1 MQASLAICNYT
12 AARSHLCT
20 TESPVPGHRCRS
32 SKSNEPWTRCTATT
46 RRLPPH
52 FESRAGCPRSGS
64 CRFAFAWPT
73 TSSGSARC
81 ATPWSIVV
89 PGTAARCCPCISEFR
104 PCAAGPA
111 RTCYTTT
118 HCHRCTRRTRCC
130 SRNSGSC
137 SRPRGSITAGESE
150 HSPHHRTRSCFDF
163 QSGTFY
169 TLFVIIIFWP
179 VRQRWRQW
187 RQWRQWRRLRQGLSA
202 P

>member
-1 MQASLAICNYT
+1 MAVTRDHPNYKCRFLPMQASLAICNYT

-104 PCAAGPA
+104 PCAADPSH
-111 RTCYTTT
+111 TCYTP
-118 HCHRCTRRTRCC
+118 RQR
-130 SRNSGSC
+130 SC

-163 QSGTFY
+163 QSGT
-169 TLFVIIIFWP
+169 
-179 VRQRWRQW
+179 
-187 RQWRQWRRLRQGLSA
+187 
-202 P
+202 